1 MKIGKEV
8 FIANTAT
15 VVGDVVL
22 GDNSSVW
29 FGAVVRGDSDKIV
42 IGKNSNIQ
50 DTAVVHVDPNTPT
63 KIGDNVT
70 IGHGAIV
77 HGTTV
82 GDNSL
87 IGMRATLLN
96 NAIIGKNCIIGA
108 HALVTEGKIIPDNS
122 LVLGSPGKVVKTYSD
137 EEVAA
142 NNKNSGAYVVK
153 GKEYLAGK
161 YVPYQNDY

>member
-15 VVGDVVL
+15 VVGDVEI

-63 KIGDNVT
+63 KISDNVT
-70 IGHGAIV
+70 VGHGAIV
-77 HGTTV
+77 HGATV

-96 NAIIGKNCIIGA
+96 NAVIGKNCIIGA

-122 LVLGSPGKVVKTYSD
+122 LVLGSPGKVVKTYTE
-137 EEVAA
+137 EEVTK
-142 NNKNSGAYVVK
+142 NNRNSGAYVKK
-153 GKEYLAGK
+153 GREYLAGK
-161 YVPYQNDY
+161 YESYQNDF